1 VQIVVK
7 DAYHFFLSLVPSLYR
22 RRFLKSDWD
31 LFRASL
37 YLGLTLGRFWIR
49 AAQGVSTQ
57 KYALHSKQHLHFI
70 VLDCHLID
78 RFKAQALD
86 YSSFRLLPWPTATT
100 FN

>member
-1 VQIVVK
+1 VVK

-22 RRFLKSDWD
+22 RRFFKSGWD

-37 YLGLTLGRFWIR
+37 CLGLTLGRLSIG

-57 KYALHSKQHLHFI
+57 KYALHPQLHLYFI

-78 RFKAQALD
+78 RFEARALD
-86 YSSFRLLPWPTATT
+86 FSWFRLLPWPTPTT